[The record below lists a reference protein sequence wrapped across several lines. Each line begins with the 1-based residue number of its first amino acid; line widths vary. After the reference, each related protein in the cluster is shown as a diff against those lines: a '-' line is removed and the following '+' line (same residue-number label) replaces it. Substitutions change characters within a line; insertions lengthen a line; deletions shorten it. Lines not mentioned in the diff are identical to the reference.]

1 LIPQTS
7 PQPTGGGPDARASRA
22 GRPGA
27 TATRGVGQLLARS
40 SASGWSAGLALLLLL
55 LGGVGCS
62 DPAPPPAPNVV
73 LLVIDT
79 LRADHLHGYGY
90 PRETSPHLD
99 AIMRQGVRFDAAI
112 APSSWS
118 APSHATI
125 VTGMQPESHH
135 VLGWHQRVAP
145 GVETLA
151 AILQREGYATGMFSA
166 HYALHVGVPGL
177 KAGLD
182 TAFIARNDDDAQVLD
197 EAKQWVRSAGQ
208 PYFLYVCLMTPHAPY
223 TKYPL
228 SYDQDYFTGEPPGGD
243 ATFEFTDE
251 SWIGRG
257 GIPRSVRLGDHRNR
271 AYYVNRYD
279 RAIRYADAL
288 LADFWGSLATDG
300 LLDDTIVVVTSDHGE
315 GLGDRGSFAHEYH
328 LYDFLVRVPLVISQ
342 PGAVPAGG
350 SWAPPVSLADI
361 VPTILGLAG
370 VAPPAPLDGR
380 DLSGWLTSGTRPVN
394 SPVVTGTYRW
404 RGHDRYMV
412 RSARHKLIYDADEDR
427 EELYDLARDPA
438 EERELIA
445 PEPSAAVLAALRAEL
460 ASLRARHAALD
471 PERVDAPPDADLLEK
486 LRSLGYV
493 RDESD

>member
-1 LIPQTS
+1 MAKFPRTPS
-7 PQPTGGGPDARASRA
+7 PCRRFVAL
-22 GRPGA
+22 
-27 TATRGVGQLLARS
+27 VVLWLA
-40 SASGWSAGLALLLLL
+40 ASGCGEAE
-55 LGGVGCS
+55 
-62 DPAPPPAPNVV
+62 PPRPPNVV

-90 PRETSPHLD
+90 PRETSPQLD
-99 AIMRQGVRFDAAI
+99 AIMEEGVRFDAAI

-135 VLGWHQRVAP
+135 VLGWHQGVAP
-145 GVETLA
+145 GVEPLA
-151 AILQREGYATGMFSA
+151 SILQREGYATGMFSS

-182 TAFIARNDDDAQVLD
+182 AAFIARNDDDAQVLE
-197 EAKQWVRSAGQ
+197 EATRWVRSVEQ

-228 SYDQDYFTGEPPGGD
+228 SYDQRYFTGDPPGGN

-251 SWIGRG
+251 SWIGRE
-257 GIPRSVRLGDHRNR
+257 GIPRSVRLGDHRDR
-271 AYYVNRYD
+271 AYYANRYD
-279 RAIRYADAL
+279 RAVRYADAL
-288 LADFWGSLATDG
+288 VGEFWDSLAADG

-315 GLGDRGSFAHEYH
+315 GLGDHGSFAHEYH
-328 LYDFLVRVPLVISQ
+328 LYDFLVRVPLVVWQ
-342 PGAVPAGG
+342 PGVVPAGG
-350 SWAPPVSLADI
+350 VWTPPVSLADI

-370 VAPPAPLDGR
+370 ATPSTRFDGR
-380 DLSGWLTSGTRPVN
+380 DLSSWLTAGTRPVR

-427 EELYDLARDPA
+427 EELFDLSQDPK
-438 EERELIA
+438 EERELLTSEVSPA
-445 PEPSAAVLAALRAEL
+445 TLAALRAEL
-460 ASLRARHAALD
+460 AALRSRHAPLD
-471 PERVDAPPDADLLEK
+471 PERVDAPPDADLLQK

-493 RDESD
+493 RDEAN